1 METANEPPKRLNIAM
16 VCDPIDY
23 TAGSIISTL
32 RFSERLVENGH
43 KVVFIAA
50 KSPHASGNVNGI
62 KTYRFR
68 SVLIPMTE
76 GKFYLALP
84 TVTEAKKVLRD
95 EKIDILHI
103 ILPVGASFS
112 FIKAAKS
119 LGVKIV
125 IHSHTQSENI
135 FLFVPEILGRRIF
148 SNIFDAY
155 LARIYNNAD
164 ILICPTE
171 FAKEN
176 SPRVHEGMK
185 YEVISNGIDTV
196 RFTPR
201 DPALFFKKY
210 HLPLTGKK
218 ILFLGRLHPE
228 KSIDTLIKAVPEL
241 SKRYPDVKVLIAG
254 EGSQKGKLQ
263 KLAHDLGVGDTIIFL
278 GRISE
283 EDLVFVYNSCD
294 IFVLPSIAELEGI
307 AVLEAMAC
315 GKPILIADS
324 PTSASKYFVDRNG
337 LLFKPQDPKDLA
349 EKIFTLLSDEN
360 ALKIM
365 GQQSLENSKRYDINQ
380 SVALLEHLYYSALY
394 K

>member
-1 METANEPPKRLNIAM
+1 M
-16 VCDPIDY
+16 VCDPIEY
-23 TAGSIISTL
+23 TAGSIVSTL
-32 RFSERLVENGH
+32 HFSKRLAENGH
-43 KVVFIAA
+43 KVILVAA
-50 KSPHASGNVNGI
+50 KSPYASGDVNGI

-68 SVLIPMTE
+68 SVLVPKTE

-84 TVTEAKKVLRD
+84 TVSEAKKVLLD
-95 EKIDILHI
+95 EKIDILHL

-119 LGVKIV
+119 LGIKIV

-135 FLFVPEILGRRIF
+135 FLFIPKMLGRRVL
-148 SNIFDAY
+148 SRIFDAY
-155 LARIYNNAD
+155 LARVYTNAN

-171 FAKEN
+171 FAKKN
-176 SPRVHEGMK
+176 SPRVRDDIK
-185 YEVISNGIDTV
+185 YEIISNGVDTAH
-196 RFTPR
+196 FMPQ
-201 DPALFFKKY
+201 DPTLFFKKY

-228 KSIDTLIKAVPEL
+228 KNIETLIGAVPKL
-241 SKRYPDVKVLIAG
+241 LKQYPEIKVLIAG
-254 EGSQKGKLQ
+254 EGNQKNKLQ
-263 KLAHDLGVGDTIIFL
+263 KLANNLGVSDTIIFL

-283 EDLVFVYNSCD
+283 DDLVFVYNSCD

-337 LLFKPQDPKDLA
+337 LLFKPKDPKDLA
-349 EKIFTLLSDEN
+349 EKILTLLSDEN
-360 ALKIM
+360 ALKRM
-365 GQQSLENSKRYDINQ
+365 AQQSLENSKRYDINQ
-380 SVALLEHLYYSALY
+380 SVALLERLYYSVLY
-394 K
+394 T